1 MLAPAVLMVVAN
13 QDFYWDEYA
22 KPRAELERAGIHVVV
37 AAAAKGTC
45 RPHSSSGGHPIQAE
59 LAVERAQAKDYQAIL
74 FVGGWGA
81 ASYQFASRE
90 RYLNPTYNGRPAM
103 RAAVNGLIGDFLRQG
118 KPVTAICHGVS
129 VLAWARVDGVS
140 PLKGHTVASWP
151 GASPPAEG
159 RTHPSTT
166 RWEIE
171 ANGAKMVPAGSI
183 GDPSTPNDDV
193 VVDGQIITAESYFT
207 GTAFGKAVA
216 AKLTGGPKPR

>member
-59 LAVERAQAKDYQAIL
+59 LAVERAEAKDYQAIL

-118 KPVTAICHGVS
+118 GGWIRQS
-129 VLAWARVDGVS
+129 VEQPTPEAREHYRELVAWSLPQLRR
-140 PLKGHTVASWP
+140 
-151 GASPPAEG
+151 GAA
-159 RTHPSTT
+159 
-166 RWEIE
+166 
-171 ANGAKMVPAGSI
+171 
-183 GDPSTPNDDV
+183 
-193 VVDGQIITAESYFT
+193 
-207 GTAFGKAVA
+207 
-216 AKLTGGPKPR
+216 LL